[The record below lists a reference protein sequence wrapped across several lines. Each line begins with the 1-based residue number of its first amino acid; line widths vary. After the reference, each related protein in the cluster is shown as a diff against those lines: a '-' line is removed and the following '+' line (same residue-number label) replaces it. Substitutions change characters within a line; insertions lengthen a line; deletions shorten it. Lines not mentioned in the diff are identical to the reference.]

1 MIINKDINLWEKIP
15 GMEELFRSKHE
26 NKNMQMR
33 DTRRVVIINYFDL
46 W

>member
-1 MIINKDINLWEKIP
+1 MIINKDINLQEKIP
-15 GMEELFRSKHE
+15 AMEELFRTQHE

-33 DTRRVVIINYFDL
+33 DTRRVVIINYFDR

>member
-1 MIINKDINLWEKIP
+1 
-15 GMEELFRSKHE
+15 MEELYGSQHK

-33 DTRRVVIINYFDL
+33 DTRRGAIINYFYR